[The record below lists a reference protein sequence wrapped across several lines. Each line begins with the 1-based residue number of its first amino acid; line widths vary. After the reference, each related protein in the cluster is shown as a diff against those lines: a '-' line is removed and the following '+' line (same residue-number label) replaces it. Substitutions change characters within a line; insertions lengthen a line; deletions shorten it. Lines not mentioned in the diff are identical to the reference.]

1 MILPAHQRV
10 RARMADAVTR
20 LYGIPADD
28 PVLAAIPIETPPR
41 RALGDLAVPLA
52 FELARRLRKAPRLI
66 AQEIAAALGPI
77 DGVSRVE
84 AAANGYVNFFLER
97 KSSLAAW
104 LQGAAPPL
112 PDAAAGADKAI
123 VEHTAINPNKAAHIG
138 HLRNAALGDAF
149 GRLLR
154 YLGRRVEIQN
164 YIDDTGVQVAD
175 VVVGFRELE
184 GRDLASVTLLADSTR
199 FDYYCW
205 DLYAR
210 VTEWYEQDKERLRI
224 RAAALHDIE
233 RGGNPTADLARF
245 IADRIVRAH
254 LATMRRLDID
264 YDLLTW
270 EGDILRLQFWA
281 HAFEFLK
288 RTGAVFLQTEGR
300 LAGCWV
306 MRIEDDA
313 PAAEPDGVAEGDPAA
328 DEPREKVIVR
338 SDGTV
343 TYVGKDM
350 AYQLWKFGLLGKD
363 FYYRVFEQA
372 GGRTLWSTASS
383 PEGSDGGQTGVKPG
397 SDGGQTRVRPGSDGG
412 QTGVRPW
419 SDPGLTPQPPEFGR
433 ASWVCNV
440 IDTRQSYLQKLVK
453 QALAALG
460 YHAQAER
467 SVHYAYEM
475 VALSHA
481 TARELGYETGEDEGR
496 PFVEVSGR
504 KGLGVKADD
513 LIDRLT
519 AKAAAEVASRNPELP
534 PDDVTRT
541 ASAIAI
547 AALRYFMVKFSR
559 GKVIVFDID
568 EALSFEGESGP
579 YLQYAAVRAN
589 NIFNKLRD
597 RHGLDEG
604 AVVERMAATPDAGLA
619 AGEEADELWALVL
632 EAARLDE
639 IVDQAVRTLELSVL
653 AKYAFGLAQTF
664 NGFYH
669 KYPILNEERADVQI
683 WRAAAAAFYRAQLT
697 RALALMGCTVPRR
710 M

>member
-1 MILPAHQRV
+1 MILPIHREV
-10 RARMADAVTR
+10 RSRISEAVQR
-20 LYGIPADD
+20 LYQIPADD
-28 PVLAAIPIETPPR
+28 PALANIPVETPPR
-41 RALGDLAVPLA
+41 RAMGDLSVPLA

-66 AQEIAAALGPI
+66 AQEIASGLGPL
-77 DGVSRVE
+77 DGVTRIEST
-84 AAANGYVNFFLER
+84 ANGYVNFFLDR
-97 KSSLAAW
+97 PRQLSIW
-104 LQGAAPPL
+104 LHASDIPP
-112 PDAAAGADKAI
+112 ATTEKEI

-149 GRLLR
+149 GRLLK

-175 VVVGFRELE
+175 VAVGFRELE
-184 GRDLASVTLLADSTR
+184 RRDLDSVKQLADSTR

-205 DLYAR
+205 DLYAK
-210 VTEWYEQDKERLRI
+210 VTEWYEADKQRLRI

-233 RGGNPTADLARF
+233 RGANPTADMAAF
-245 IADRIVRAH
+245 VADRIVRAH
-254 LATMRRLDID
+254 LRTMARLNIG

-300 LAGCWV
+300 LQGCWV
-306 MRIEDDA
+306 MRIE
-313 PAAEPDGVAEGDPAA
+313 EEGQDPEEDV
-328 DEPREKVIVR
+328 DESGDLPREKVIVR

-363 FYYRVFEQA
+363 FSYRVFQQND
-372 GGRTLWSTASS
+372 GGAPLWST
-383 PEGSDGGQTGVKPG
+383 T
-397 SDGGQTRVRPGSDGG
+397 
-412 QTGVRPW
+412 
-419 SDPGLTPQPPEFGR
+419 SDPAIADRAAPEFGR

-460 YHAQAER
+460 FERQAEH

-475 VALSHA
+475 VALSHQ
-481 TARELGYETGEDEGR
+481 TARELGYDTAEDEGR

-519 AKAAAEVASRNPELP
+519 NKAADEVAKRNPGLP
-534 PDDVTRT
+534 PDEARQT
-541 ASAIAI
+541 AASIAI

-579 YLQYAAVRAN
+579 YLQYATVRAN
-589 NIFNKLRD
+589 NIFAKLQERI
-597 RHGLDEG
+597 GLDE
-604 AVVERMAATPDAGLA
+604 ATVLASLAGTPPETLTA
-619 AGEEADELWALVL
+619 AGEEADDLWNLVL

-653 AKYAFGLAQTF
+653 AKYAFGLAQAF

-669 KYPILNEERADVQI
+669 RYPILNEERKDVQI
-683 WRAAAAAFYRAQLT
+683 WRAAAVAFYRAQLT
-697 RALALMGCTVPRR
+697 RALALMGCSVPAR